1 MGWTMLATLAVL
13 VSAAGAPLRQPLC
26 EASAEVRRAID
37 EATPPGA
44 LEADFERASSS
55 LRAVRERFP
64 QDLFAHARYQDAVF
78 DGGTE
83 GHLKRMLREYQ
94 QLSAEHPQ
102 ETLYEYLAGRARLGR
117 GTKKAVRAMERIL
130 EREPAFAPA
139 LRTLA
144 EIHGSAA
151 FGDAAKE
158 RVERE
163 AFAALCPG
171 SQIAR
176 RPSPLPERSRLL
188 GGAGFAGDGR
198 SAERGA
204 SNADQREA
212 TAEEIGRAL
221 QADQARLMR
230 IRLFD
235 WYSEETKARELLDAQ
250 AECWKAWR
258 MTVEH
263 HRRVSDLAKADALLA
278 EMEERLVT
286 LQRDPRS
293 ALYRLAARTVL
304 GLYAD
309 ARDPQRL
316 RDAFDR
322 LRRSLGQTPNPAHA
336 AELDRLQATLVARE

>member
-1 MGWTMLATLAVL
+1 MGWTVLGTLAAL
-13 VSAAGAPLRQPLC
+13 VSGAGAPVRQPLC
-26 EASAEVRRAID
+26 EPSAEVQRAID
-37 EATPPGA
+37 EAVPPA
-44 LEADFERASSS
+44 PLEADFERALSS

-64 QDLFAHARYQDAVF
+64 KDLFVHVRYEDAVF

-83 GHLKRMLREYQ
+83 GHLKGMLREYR
-94 QLSAEHPQ
+94 QLSADHPE
-102 ETLYEYLAGRARLGR
+102 ETHYEYLAGRAHLGR
-117 GTKKAVRAMERIL
+117 GTKKAIAAMERIL
-130 EREPAFAPA
+130 EREPGFAPA

-151 FGDAAKE
+151 FGDAAKD
-158 RVERE
+158 RRERE

-176 RPSPLPERSRLL
+176 KPSRLPERSRL
-188 GGAGFAGDGR
+188 FD
-198 SAERGA
+198 E
-204 SNADQREA
+204 QREA
-212 TAEEIGRAL
+212 TPAQIGRAL
-221 QADQARLMR
+221 QANQARLMR

-250 AECWKAWR
+250 AEFWKAWR

-263 HRRVSDLAKADALLA
+263 HRRLSDLAKADALLA
-278 EMEERLVT
+278 EMEERLVR

-293 ALYRLAARTVL
+293 ALYRLAATTVL

-309 ARDPQRL
+309 GKDPQRL

-322 LRRSLGQTPNPAHA
+322 LRRSLGKTPNPARA
-336 AELDRLQATLVARE
+336 EELDRLISSIR